1 MNGEEFDNKMS
12 GYMTQSLWSLETIA
26 IFDAPHGHSFTV
38 FTNEPKRLFRT
49 DIRTDKIDGI
59 SVIHEV
65 ITALSATHCYFLY
78 GNDGRVIEI
87 VQLPEI
93 KDVILE

>member
-1 MNGEEFDNKMS
+1 MNEEEFNSKMS
-12 GYMTQSLWSLETIA
+12 GYRTESFWSFETVA
-26 IFDAPHGHSFTV
+26 TFDAPHGHSFTV
-38 FTNEPKRLFRT
+38 FTNEPKTLFKTDTRT
-49 DIRTDKIDGI
+49 DRIDGI

-78 GNDGRVIEI
+78 GNDGKVIEI
-87 VQLPEI
+87 VELPEI